1 MTELA
6 KEYGTALFDLCSEE
20 KIAADVLSELRD
32 LRLLFEQNP
41 DFCRL
46 LGNMSINKD
55 ERCGILDSTL
65 RGKIQPYLLNFLKL
79 LCERGAIGEF
89 SGCEE
94 AYRDAFNKAN
104 GIVEATVFTAEA
116 LTSSQ
121 RSELLQKLVTMNA
134 GRAVN
139 LTEKIDEKLMGGVMV
154 EMNGQR
160 WDNTILRRL
169 SDLRR
174 RMAGEN

>member
-1 MTELA
+1 
-6 KEYGTALFDLCSEE
+6 
-20 KIAADVLSELRD
+20 
-32 LRLLFEQNP
+32 
-41 DFCRL
+41 
-46 LGNMSINKD
+46 MSINKD
-55 ERCGILDSTL
+55 ERCSILDTTL

-79 LCERGAIGEF
+79 LCERGAISEF

-104 GIVEATVFTAEA
+104 GIVEATVFTAEP

-121 RSELLQKLVTMNA
+121 RSELLQKLVAMNM
-134 GRAVN
+134 GKAVK
-139 LTEKIDEKLMGGVMV
+139 LSEKIDEKLMGGVMV

-160 WDNTILRRL
+160 WDNTIQRRL